1 MAAAGASLPCWKEC
15 TQKLEAVLCTHGNPQ
30 VLTRK
35 CMRSSER
42 QRTSAQ
48 VPTDSKQC
56 VRISELYR
64 ASALVLTD
72 TTMRTF

>member
-1 MAAAGASLPCWKEC
+1 M
-15 TQKLEAVLCTHGNPQ
+15 LEAVLCTHGNPQ
-30 VLTRK
+30 VLTQK

-48 VPTDSKQC
+48 ALTDSKQC

-72 TTMRTF
+72 TTMRTAKNATGGVHMR